1 MILWK
6 IYLQFTNNP
15 YELSKYYQMR
25 GKSVN
30 IDLKTPPI
38 PLKAKV
44 LWLRSRDLEKQGQC
58 HRTFLIQN
66 IDSYDKGEYAYQT

>member
-15 YELSKYYQMR
+15 YDLSKYYQM
-25 GKSVN
+25 GEKSVKN
-30 IDLKTPPI
+30 DLTKPPI
-38 PLKAKV
+38 LLKAKV

-66 IDSYDKGEYAYQT
+66 MDSYDKGEYAYQT